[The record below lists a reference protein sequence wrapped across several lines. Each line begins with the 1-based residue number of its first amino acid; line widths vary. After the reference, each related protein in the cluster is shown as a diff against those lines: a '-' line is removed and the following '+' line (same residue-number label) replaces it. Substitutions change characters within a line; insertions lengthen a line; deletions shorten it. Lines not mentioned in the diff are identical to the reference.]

1 MSKLHLEHGEYQILG
16 SMKLAWHFIN
26 IKMVITITLFIVLQF
41 LIKIKSPAL
50 FTIKNK
56 KWKYGV
62 LLISLIYHDIS
73 PSKIEENDKYYY
85 FWQQPIYVISKF

>member
-1 MSKLHLEHGEYQILG
+1 
-16 SMKLAWHFIN
+16 
-26 IKMVITITLFIVLQF
+26 MVITITLFIVLQL

-62 LLISLIYHDIS
+62 LLTSLIYHDIS

-85 FWQQPIYVISKF
+85 FWQQPIYVISKQNSNNYPFLYVLNIAQFLKEKS